1 MRDLVK
7 LYFEERTIVNH
18 HIASFNDF
26 LATRSNPNSRM
37 QKIVDDMRVP
47 TDDAARGVIKLDTDR
62 TNGRNIEI
70 RIGRKRD
77 EEGNID
83 HQAKPTIT
91 IEQPKVMEANG
102 YSHDLTPMEARLRN
116 LNYMAPVY
124 VDFTI
129 IEDGIERETE
139 RVHVG
144 DLPMMVKSDG
154 CNLNKEVI
162 QASLEREMSDEEYQ
176 KFLIE
181 NKEDTRDPGGY
192 FIIGGTERALI
203 TLEDLAPNRVM
214 VEYSEKYGAAVEV
227 AKVFSQKEGYRAL
240 TLVEKKK
247 DGMVMVSVPVVS
259 GSIPLIALM
268 KAVGMESDQEIYE
281 AIASTPEMA
290 NIVYANI
297 ENSYDKKTYAPNGF
311 HTRDDAIAFLERN
324 FAAGQAKEYR
334 TKKVESILDRSLLP
348 HLGDTEDDRLKKAIF
363 LGRIARS

>member
-144 DLPMMVKSDG
+144 DLP
-154 CNLNKEVI
+154 LF
-162 QASLEREMSDEEYQ
+162 Q
-176 KFLIE
+176 
-181 NKEDTRDPGGY
+181 
-192 FIIGGTERALI
+192 
-203 TLEDLAPNRVM
+203 
-214 VEYSEKYGAAVEV
+214 
-227 AKVFSQKEGYRAL
+227 
-240 TLVEKKK
+240 
-247 DGMVMVSVPVVS
+247 
-259 GSIPLIALM
+259 
-268 KAVGMESDQEIYE
+268 
-281 AIASTPEMA
+281 
-290 NIVYANI
+290 
-297 ENSYDKKTYAPNGF
+297 
-311 HTRDDAIAFLERN
+311 
-324 FAAGQAKEYR
+324 
-334 TKKVESILDRSLLP
+334 
-348 HLGDTEDDRLKKAIF
+348 
-363 LGRIARS
+363 